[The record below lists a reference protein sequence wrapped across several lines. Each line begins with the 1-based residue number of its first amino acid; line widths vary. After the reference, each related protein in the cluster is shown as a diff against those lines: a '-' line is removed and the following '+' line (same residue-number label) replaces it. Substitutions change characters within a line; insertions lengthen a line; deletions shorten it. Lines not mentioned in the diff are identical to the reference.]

1 MCLMCLMNP
10 VSYAKKTN
18 QEQMEM
24 HNQKLELLNAL
35 GVGEVSRV
43 PRPQSSPPR
52 GVGNRR
58 RIARTGARIQELQ
71 RALVRREALVRE
83 KQWCEGAVRVRG
95 GMIRVMPG
103 GGKGQVKV
111 KVKAEAKAR
120 PSLPTIWEDGPPR
133 GKAKGKEKALQN
145 ARPSLASSSK
155 AAPPRGV
162 IIRKPNS
169 KGSPAPWKKKKAAVK
184 VIFV

>member
-1 MCLMCLMNP
+1 
-10 VSYAKKTN
+10 
-18 QEQMEM
+18 M

-43 PRPQSSPPR
+43 PRPQSSPPP

-58 RIARTGARIQELQ
+58 RIARTAARIQELQ

-111 KVKAEAKAR
+111 KAEAKAR

-133 GKAKGKEKALQN
+133 GKAKGKEKALEN

-169 KGSPAPWKKKKAAVK
+169 KGSPVPWRHNKRAAVK

>member
-1 MCLMCLMNP
+1 MNP

-24 HNQKLELLNAL
+24 HNKKLELLNAL

-43 PRPQSSPPR
+43 PRPQSSPPP

-58 RIARTGARIQELQ
+58 RIARTAARIQELQ
-71 RALVRREALVRE
+71 RALFRREALVRE

-95 GMIRVMPG
+95 GMIRVMPSKHL
-103 GGKGQVKV
+103 KG

-120 PSLPTIWEDGPPR
+120 PSLPTIWEDGPPQGQR
-133 GKAKGKEKALQN
+133 QGKGVGKRQAQPCIQQQGCTAQRSYYKEAKQQRLSC
-145 ARPSLASSSK
+145 SLASQQES
-155 AAPPRGV
+155 R
-162 IIRKPNS
+162 R
-169 KGSPAPWKKKKAAVK
+169 
-184 VIFV
+184 